1 MKFYQ
6 RAFKYVVRQ
15 KKKSVLLGSIFF
27 VSLFICLT
35 GISILRVT
43 HEMMVNIA
51 ANSNA
56 FISIFPNDFFSNEIE
71 ETTIEKIQAMENIQ
85 TVNRLNRMDVPLND
99 YFDMGPPIGEVFGV
113 EFFFT
118 GMDDLSLDGV
128 FAHQTKRLEEGTLE
142 VSGHQVVMDAGIV
155 ASQGWEIG
163 TVLPFKLEEGD
174 VIEVTI
180 VGTYEIFDPNN
191 RESGFRIY
199 ASPELVNEFQGDELY
214 SQVQF
219 FVRVPSE
226 IEKTEEEIE
235 QMIKDTDYAISVND
249 ALYQRMSSSM
259 KGVSSLME
267 TLLMVTV
274 GASGFIVSLL
284 LSLWVR
290 ERRKEAGLLLSIG
303 ESKVSIMAQRLLE
316 VFVIFMVSF
325 VGLAFTNSL
334 LITPLGNLIYGL
346 GEVQGLANGQ
356 LENPEF
362 YLTVLDLVQ
371 TLGIGSVIIFI
382 AITISTIPLLKS
394 HPKSILTSI
403 D

>member
-51 ANSNA
+51 ANSHAN
-56 FISIFPNDFFSNEIE
+56 ISIFPSDFFSNEIE

-85 TVNRLNRMDVPLND
+85 TVNRLNRIDVPLND
-99 YFDMGPPIGEVFGV
+99 YFDMGPVTGPVFGV
-113 EFFFT
+113 EFFFA
-118 GMDDLSLDGV
+118 GMDDLSIDGV
-128 FAHQTKRLEEGTLE
+128 FAHQTKRLKEGTLE
-142 VSGHQVVMDAGIV
+142 VSGHQVVMDAEVI

-163 TVLPFKLEEGD
+163 TVLPFKLDEGD

-180 VGTYEIFDPNN
+180 AGTYEIFDPNN

-226 IEKTEEEIE
+226 IEKTEWELE
-235 QMIKDTDYAISVND
+235 QMIDDTNYVISVND

-274 GASGFIVSLL
+274 VASGFIVSLL

-290 ERRKEAGLLLSIG
+290 ERGKEAGLLLSIG

-316 VFVIFMVSF
+316 VFVIFIVSF

-334 LITPLGNLIYGL
+334 LIAPLGNLIYGL
-346 GEVQGLANGQ
+346 GEVQGLPNGQ

-382 AITISTIPLLKS
+382 AITISTIPLLRS
-394 HPKSILTSI
+394 HPKNILTSI